1 MVLNPY
7 FQQGSKGEQN
17 LVQSLINEQLKIY
30 GVDVH
35 FMPRKYVSSD
45 SVLREVSASS
55 FEDAYPIEAYIDN
68 FDGYGDNPTLLSKFG
83 IEQTNE
89 ITLIISKE
97 RFENYISPLMKN
109 EDNIKL
115 STRPKEGDLIYFPFG
130 DRLFE
135 IKYVEHEKPFYM
147 LKNTYVYELRCEL
160 FRYEDEV
167 IDTGVDEIDDT
178 LEASEGVD
186 GADYVIGTT
195 QKLTLI
201 GDAVQATAET
211 TQVHGGIQYVT
222 VTNRGSGYTYAP
234 RVAISSAPA
243 GGVTGIATA
252 YLRGGLFIGAGY
264 DAASNKSVVQ
274 NVNLVN
280 PGSGYTT
287 GPDMQFYGGG
297 GTGLA
302 VTSYMANG
310 TIGIVTV
317 TGGGSGYTTSP
328 NITFTGLST
337 VSAAATAVVSTAGT
351 ISAIHITNAG
361 AGYTTPPTISIAA
374 PTGTS
379 SGTFVFNEIVTGG
392 TSGATARVRTWNS
405 VTNEIEISNVD
416 GTFSREETLTGST
429 SGASRVVRL
438 IDLTNYDDGF
448 GDNDVFETEADDILD
463 FSEGNPFGDAEDL

>member
-7 FQQGSKGEQN
+7 FQQGSKSEQN

-89 ITLIISKE
+89 VTLIISKE

-287 GPDMQFYGGG
+287 GPEMQFYGGG
-297 GTGLA
+297 GTGIA

-328 NITFTGLST
+328 AVTFTGLST
-337 VSAAATAVVSTAGT
+337 VSAAATAVVSSAGT

-374 PTGTS
+374 PIGTS
-379 SGTFVFNEIVTGG
+379 TGTFVFNEIVTGG

-405 VTNEIEISNVD
+405 VTNEIEISNVE
-416 GTFSREETLTGST
+416 GTFSISETLTGST

-463 FSEGNPFGDAEDL
+463 FSEGNPFGTP

>member
-7 FQQGSKGEQN
+7 FQQGSKSEQS

-35 FMPRKYVSSD
+35 FMPRTYVSSD

-55 FEDAYPIEAYIDN
+55 FKDAYPIEAYIDN

-89 ITLIISKE
+89 VTLIISKE

-109 EDNIKL
+109 EENIKL

-287 GPDMQFYGGG
+287 GPEMQFYGGG

-328 NITFTGLST
+328 AVTFTGLST

-374 PTGTS
+374 PIGTS
-379 SGTFVFNEIVTGG
+379 TGTFVFNEIVTGG

-405 VTNEIEISNVD
+405 VTNEIEISNVE
-416 GTFSREETLTGST
+416 GTFSISETLTGST

-463 FSEGNPFGDAEDL
+463 FSEGNPFGTP

>member
-7 FQQGSKGEQN
+7 FQQGSKSEQS

-89 ITLIISKE
+89 VTLIISKE

-109 EDNIKL
+109 ESNIKL

-178 LEASEGVD
+178 LEATEGVD
-186 GADYVIGTT
+186 GADFVIGTT

-201 GDAVQATAET
+201 GDAEQATAVT
-211 TQVHGGIQYVT
+211 TQVHGGIQFVT
-222 VTNRGSGYTYAP
+222 VTDRGSGYTYAP

-264 DAASNKSVVQ
+264 DASSNSSVVQ
-274 NVNLVN
+274 EVNLVN

-287 GPDMQFYGGG
+287 GPEMQFYGGG

-302 VTSYMANG
+302 VTAYMANG

-317 TGGGSGYTTSP
+317 TGGGSGYTTAPSV
-328 NITFTGLST
+328 TFTGLST

-374 PTGTS
+374 PIGTS
-379 SGTFVFNEIVTGG
+379 TGTFVFNEIVTGG

-405 VTNEIEISNVD
+405 VTNEIEISNVE
-416 GTFSREETLTGST
+416 GTFAISETLTGST

-448 GDNDVFETEADDILD
+448 GDNDTFETEADDILD
-463 FSEGNPFGDAEDL
+463 FSEGNPFGTP

>member
-7 FQQGSKGEQN
+7 FQQGSKSEQS

-35 FMPRKYVSSD
+35 FMPRTYVSSD

-55 FEDAYPIEAYIDN
+55 FKDAYPIEAYIDN

-89 ITLIISKE
+89 VTLIISKE

-109 EDNIKL
+109 EENIKL

-178 LEASEGVD
+178 LEATEGVD
-186 GADYVIGTT
+186 GADFVIGTT

-222 VTNRGSGYTYAP
+222 VTDRGSGYTYAP

-264 DAASNKSVVQ
+264 DAAANKSVVQ

-287 GPDMQFYGGG
+287 GPEMQFYGGG

-328 NITFTGLST
+328 AVTFTGLST

-374 PTGTS
+374 PIGTS
-379 SGTFVFNEIVTGG
+379 TGTFVFNEIVTGG

-405 VTNEIEISNVD
+405 VTNEIEISNVE
-416 GTFSREETLTGST
+416 GAFSKSETLTGST

-463 FSEGNPFGDAEDL
+463 FSEGNPFGTP

>member
-7 FQQGSKGEQN
+7 FQQGSKSEQS

-68 FDGYGDNPTLLSKFG
+68 FDGYGDNPTMLSKFG

-89 ITLIISKE
+89 VTLIISKE

-109 EDNIKL
+109 ESNIKL

-178 LEASEGVD
+178 LEATEGVD
-186 GADYVIGTT
+186 GADFVIGTT

-201 GDAVQATAET
+201 GDAEQATAVT
-211 TQVHGGIQYVT
+211 TQVHGGIQFVT
-222 VTNRGSGYTYAP
+222 VTDRGSGYTYAP

-264 DAASNKSVVQ
+264 DASSNSSVVQ
-274 NVNLVN
+274 EVNLVN

-287 GPDMQFYGGG
+287 GPEMQFYGGG

-328 NITFTGLST
+328 AVTFTGLST

-374 PTGTS
+374 PIGTS
-379 SGTFVFNEIVTGG
+379 TGTFVFNEIVTGG

-405 VTNEIEISNVD
+405 VTNEIEISNVE
-416 GTFSREETLTGST
+416 GTFAVSETLTGST

-448 GDNDVFETEADDILD
+448 GDNDTFETEADDILD
-463 FSEGNPFGDAEDL
+463 FSEGNPFGTP

>member
-7 FQQGSKGEQN
+7 FQQGSKSEQS

-35 FMPRKYVSSD
+35 FMPRTYVSSD
-45 SVLREVSASS
+45 SVLREVTASS
-55 FEDAYPIEAYIDN
+55 FKDAYPIEAYIDN

-89 ITLIISKE
+89 VTLIISKE

-109 EDNIKL
+109 ESNIKL

-135 IKYVEHEKPFYM
+135 MKYVEHEKPFYM

-178 LEASEGVD
+178 LEATEGVD
-186 GADYVIGTT
+186 GADFVIGTT

-252 YLRGGLFIGAGY
+252 YLLGGIFVGAGI
-264 DAASNKSVVQ
+264 DASSNQSVVQ

-287 GPDMQFYGGG
+287 GPEMQFYGGG

-328 NITFTGLST
+328 AVTFTGLST

-351 ISAIHITNAG
+351 ISAIHITNSG
-361 AGYTTPPTISIAA
+361 AGYTTPPTIAIAA

-405 VTNEIEISNVD
+405 TTSEIEISNVD
-416 GTFSREETLTGST
+416 GTFAISETLTGAT

-438 IDLTNYDDGF
+438 IDLTNFDDGF
-448 GDNDVFETEADDILD
+448 GDNDTFETEADDILD
-463 FSEGNPFGDAEDL
+463 FSEGNPFGTP

>member
-1 MVLNPY
+1 MVLNPF
-7 FQQGSKGEQN
+7 FQQGSASEQS

-35 FMPRKYVSSD
+35 YMPRKYVSSD

-83 IEQTNE
+83 IQATNE
-89 ITLIISKE
+89 VTLNISKE
-97 RFENYISPLMKN
+97 RFETYISPLMKN
-109 EDNIKL
+109 ESNIKL
-115 STRPKEGDLIYFPFG
+115 STRPKEGDLIYFPLG

-135 IKYVEHEKPFYM
+135 IKYVEHEKPFYQ

-178 LEASEGVD
+178 LEATEGVD

-195 QKLTLI
+195 QKLTLV
-201 GDAVQATAET
+201 GDAEQATAVT
-211 TQVHGGIQYVT
+211 TQVHGAIQYVDI
-222 VTNRGSGYTYAP
+222 TNRGNSYTYAP

-243 GGVTGIATA
+243 GGVTGVGTA
-252 YLRGGLFIGAGY
+252 YLLGGIVVCSGA
-264 DAASNKSVVQ
+264 AQPNSNKSVVQ
-274 NVNLVN
+274 HVYMVN

-302 VTSYMANG
+302 VTSYMSNG
-310 TIGIVTV
+310 AIGIVTV

-361 AGYTTPPTISIAA
+361 AGYTTPPTIAIAA

-379 SGTFVFNEIVTGG
+379 TGTFVFNEIVTGG

-405 VTNEIEISNVD
+405 VTNEIELSNVD

-429 SGASRVVRL
+429 SSASRVIRL

-463 FSEGNPFGDAEDL
+463 FSEGNPFGTP

>member
-7 FQQGSKGEQN
+7 FQQGSKSEQS

-35 FMPRKYVSSD
+35 FMPRTYVSSD
-45 SVLREVSASS
+45 SVLREVTASS
-55 FEDAYPIEAYIDN
+55 FKDAYPIEAYIDN

-89 ITLIISKE
+89 VTLIISKE

-109 EDNIKL
+109 EENIKL

-178 LEASEGVD
+178 LEATEGVD
-186 GADYVIGTT
+186 GADFVIGTT

-222 VTNRGSGYTYAP
+222 VTDRGSGYTYAP

-264 DAASNKSVVQ
+264 DAASNRSVVQ

-287 GPDMQFYGGG
+287 GPEMQFYGGG

-328 NITFTGLST
+328 AVTFTGLST

-361 AGYTTPPTISIAA
+361 AGYTTPPTIAIAA

-379 SGTFVFNEIVTGG
+379 TGTFVFNEIVTGG

-405 VTNEIEISNVD
+405 VTNEIEISNVE
-416 GTFSREETLTGST
+416 GTFSISETLTGAT

-448 GDNDVFETEADDILD
+448 GDNDVFETEADDILV
-463 FSEGNPFGDAEDL
+463 FSEGNPFGTP

>member
-1 MVLNPY
+1 
-7 FQQGSKGEQN
+7 
-17 LVQSLINEQLKIY
+17 
-30 GVDVH
+30 
-35 FMPRKYVSSD
+35 
-45 SVLREVSASS
+45 
-55 FEDAYPIEAYIDN
+55 
-68 FDGYGDNPTLLSKFG
+68 
-83 IEQTNE
+83 
-89 ITLIISKE
+89 
-97 RFENYISPLMKN
+97 
-109 EDNIKL
+109 
-115 STRPKEGDLIYFPFG
+115 
-130 DRLFE
+130 
-135 IKYVEHEKPFYM
+135 M

-178 LEASEGVD
+178 LEATEGVD
-186 GADYVIGTT
+186 GEDYVIGTT

-252 YLRGGLFIGAGY
+252 YLLGGLFIGAGY
-264 DAASNKSVVQ
+264 DAAANKSVVQ
-274 NVNLVN
+274 NINLVN

-287 GPDMQFYGGG
+287 GPEMQFYGGG

-328 NITFTGLST
+328 AVTFTGLST

-374 PTGTS
+374 PIGTS
-379 SGTFVFNEIVTGG
+379 TGTFVFNEIVTGG

-405 VTNEIEISNVD
+405 VTNEIEISNVE
-416 GTFSREETLTGST
+416 GTFSISETLTGST
-429 SGASRVVRL
+429 SGASRVIRL
-438 IDLTNYDDGF
+438 IDLTNFDDGF
-448 GDNDVFETEADDILD
+448 GDNDIFETEADDILD
-463 FSEGNPFGDAEDL
+463 FSEGNPFGTP

>member
-7 FQQGSKGEQN
+7 FQQGSKSEQN

-35 FMPRKYVSSD
+35 FMPRTYVSSD

-55 FEDAYPIEAYIDN
+55 FKDAYPIEAYIDN

-97 RFENYISPLMKN
+97 RFGNYISPLMKN
-109 EDNIKL
+109 ESNIKL
-115 STRPKEGDLIYFPFG
+115 STRPKEGDLIYFPLG

-135 IKYVEHEKPFYM
+135 IKYVEHEKPFYQ

-178 LEASEGVD
+178 LEATEGVD

-264 DAASNKSVVQ
+264 DAAANKSVVQ
-274 NVNLVN
+274 EVNLVN

-287 GPDMQFYGGG
+287 GPEMQFYGGG

-302 VTSYMANG
+302 VTAYMANG

-328 NITFTGLST
+328 AVTFTGLST

-361 AGYTTPPTISIAA
+361 AGYTTPPTIAIAA

-379 SGTFVFNEIVTGG
+379 TGTFVFNEIVTGG

-405 VTNEIEISNVD
+405 VTNEIEISNVE
-416 GTFSREETLTGST
+416 GTFSISETLTGST

-448 GDNDVFETEADDILD
+448 GDNDTFETEADDILD
-463 FSEGNPFGDAEDL
+463 FSEGNPFGTP

>member
-7 FQQGSKGEQN
+7 FQQGSKSEQS

-35 FMPRKYVSSD
+35 FMPRTYVSSD

-55 FEDAYPIEAYIDN
+55 FKDAYPIEAYIDN

-89 ITLIISKE
+89 VTLIISKE

-109 EDNIKL
+109 EENIKL

-178 LEASEGVD
+178 LEATEGVD
-186 GADYVIGTT
+186 GADFVIGTT

-287 GPDMQFYGGG
+287 GPEMQFYGGG

-328 NITFTGLST
+328 AVTFTGLST

-374 PTGTS
+374 PIGTS
-379 SGTFVFNEIVTGG
+379 TGTFVFNEIVTGG

-405 VTNEIEISNVD
+405 VTNEIEISNVE
-416 GTFSREETLTGST
+416 GTFSKSETLTGST

-448 GDNDVFETEADDILD
+448 GDNDTFETEADDILD
-463 FSEGNPFGDAEDL
+463 FSEGNPFGNP

>member
-7 FQQGSKGEQN
+7 FQQGSKSEQS

-68 FDGYGDNPTLLSKFG
+68 FDGYGDNPTMLSKFG

-89 ITLIISKE
+89 VTLIISKE

-109 EDNIKL
+109 ESNIKL

-178 LEASEGVD
+178 LEATEGVD
-186 GADYVIGTT
+186 GADFVIGTT

-201 GDAVQATAET
+201 GDAEQATAVT
-211 TQVHGGIQYVT
+211 TQVHGGIQFVT
-222 VTNRGSGYTYAP
+222 VTDRGSGYTYAP

-264 DAASNKSVVQ
+264 DASSNSSVVQ
-274 NVNLVN
+274 EVNLVN

-287 GPDMQFYGGG
+287 GPEMQFYGGG

-302 VTSYMANG
+302 VTAYMANG

-317 TGGGSGYTTSP
+317 TGGGSGYTTAPSV
-328 NITFTGLST
+328 TFTGLST

-374 PTGTS
+374 PIGTS
-379 SGTFVFNEIVTGG
+379 TGTFVFNEIVTGG

-405 VTNEIEISNVD
+405 VTNEIEISNVE
-416 GTFSREETLTGST
+416 GTFAVSETLTGST

-448 GDNDVFETEADDILD
+448 GDNDTFETEADDILD
-463 FSEGNPFGDAEDL
+463 FSEGNPFGTP

>member
-7 FQQGSKGEQN
+7 FQQGSKSEQS

-68 FDGYGDNPTLLSKFG
+68 FDGYGDNPTMLSKFG

-89 ITLIISKE
+89 VTLIISKE

-222 VTNRGSGYTYAP
+222 VTDRGSGYTYAP

-252 YLRGGLFIGAGY
+252 YLLGGLFIGAGY

-274 NVNLVN
+274 EVNLVN

-287 GPDMQFYGGG
+287 GPEMQFYGGG

-328 NITFTGLST
+328 AVTFTGLST

-374 PTGTS
+374 PIGTS
-379 SGTFVFNEIVTGG
+379 TGTFVFNEIVTGG

-405 VTNEIEISNVD
+405 VTNEIEISNVE
-416 GTFSREETLTGST
+416 GTFSISETLTGST

-448 GDNDVFETEADDILD
+448 GDNDTFETEADDILD
-463 FSEGNPFGDAEDL
+463 FSERNPFGTP

>member
-7 FQQGSKGEQN
+7 FQQGSKSEQS

-68 FDGYGDNPTLLSKFG
+68 FDGYGDNPTMLSKFG

-89 ITLIISKE
+89 VTLIISKE

-222 VTNRGSGYTYAP
+222 VTDRGSGYTYAP

-264 DAASNKSVVQ
+264 DAASNSSVVQ
-274 NVNLVN
+274 EVNLVN

-287 GPDMQFYGGG
+287 GPEMQFYGGG

-328 NITFTGLST
+328 AVTFTGLST

-374 PTGTS
+374 PIGTS
-379 SGTFVFNEIVTGG
+379 TGTFVFNEIVTGG

-405 VTNEIEISNVD
+405 VTNEIEISNVE
-416 GTFSREETLTGST
+416 GTFSISETLTGST

-448 GDNDVFETEADDILD
+448 GDNDTFETEADDILD
-463 FSEGNPFGDAEDL
+463 FSERNPFGTP

>member
-7 FQQGSKGEQN
+7 FQQGSKSEQN

-89 ITLIISKE
+89 VTLIISKE

-109 EDNIKL
+109 ESNIKL

-287 GPDMQFYGGG
+287 GPEMQFYGGG
-297 GTGLA
+297 GTGIA

-328 NITFTGLST
+328 AVTFTGLST
-337 VSAAATAVVSTAGT
+337 VSAAATAVVSSAGT

-379 SGTFVFNEIVTGG
+379 SGTFAFNEIVTGG

-405 VTNEIEISNVD
+405 VTNEIEISSVE
-416 GTFSREETLTGST
+416 GTFSISETLTGST

-448 GDNDVFETEADDILD
+448 GDNDVFETEGDDILD
-463 FSEGNPFGDAEDL
+463 FSEGNPFGTP

>member
-7 FQQGSKGEQN
+7 FQQGSKSEQS

-35 FMPRKYVSSD
+35 FMPRTYVSSD

-55 FEDAYPIEAYIDN
+55 FKDAYPIEAYIDN

-89 ITLIISKE
+89 VTLIISKE

-109 EDNIKL
+109 EENIKL

-222 VTNRGSGYTYAP
+222 VTDRGSGYTYAP

-252 YLRGGLFIGAGY
+252 YLLGGIFVGAGI

-287 GPDMQFYGGG
+287 GPEMQFYGGG

-328 NITFTGLST
+328 AITFTGLST

-361 AGYTTPPTISIAA
+361 AGYTTPPTIAIAA

-405 VTNEIEISNVD
+405 VTNEIEISNVE
-416 GTFSREETLTGST
+416 GTFSISETLTGST

-448 GDNDVFETEADDILD
+448 GDNDTFETEADDILD
-463 FSEGNPFGDAEDL
+463 FSEGNPFGTP

>member
-1 MVLNPY
+1 MVLNPF
-7 FQQGSKGEQN
+7 FQQGSKSEQS

-109 EDNIKL
+109 EENIKL

-178 LEASEGVD
+178 LEATEGVD
-186 GADYVIGTT
+186 GADFVIGTT
-195 QKLTLI
+195 QKLTLV

-211 TQVHGGIQYVT
+211 TQVHGGIQFVT
-222 VTNRGSGYTYAP
+222 VTNRGSGYKFAP

-252 YLRGGLFIGAGY
+252 SLLGGLYIGAGY
-264 DAASNKSVVQ
+264 DAASNTSVVQ
-274 NVNLVN
+274 EVNLVN

-287 GPDMQFYGGG
+287 GPEMQFYGGG

-328 NITFTGLST
+328 SVTFTGLST

-374 PTGTS
+374 PIGTS
-379 SGTFVFNEIVTGG
+379 TGTFVFNEIVTGG

-405 VTNEIEISNVD
+405 VTNEIEISNVE
-416 GTFSREETLTGST
+416 GTFSISETLTGST

-463 FSEGNPFGDAEDL
+463 FSEGNPFGTP

>member
-1 MVLNPY
+1 MVLNPF
-7 FQQGSKGEQN
+7 FQQGSKSEQS

-83 IEQTNE
+83 IEQTNDV
-89 ITLIISKE
+89 TLIISKE

-109 EDNIKL
+109 EENIKL

-178 LEASEGVD
+178 LEATEGVD
-186 GADYVIGTT
+186 GEDYIIGTT

-211 TQVHGGIQYVT
+211 TQVHGGIQFVT

-274 NVNLVN
+274 NINLVN

-287 GPDMQFYGGG
+287 GPEMQFYGGG

-328 NITFTGLST
+328 TITFTGLST

-405 VTNEIEISNVD
+405 VTNEIEISNVT
-416 GTFSREETLTGST
+416 GTFSREETLTGAT

-463 FSEGNPFGDAEDL
+463 FSEGNPFGTP

>member
-7 FQQGSKGEQN
+7 FQQGSKSEQS

-35 FMPRKYVSSD
+35 FMPRTYVSSD

-55 FEDAYPIEAYIDN
+55 FKDAYPIEAYIDN

-89 ITLIISKE
+89 VTLIISKE

-109 EDNIKL
+109 EENIKL

-178 LEASEGVD
+178 LEATEGVD
-186 GADYVIGTT
+186 GADFVIGTT
-195 QKLTLI
+195 QKLTLV
-201 GDAVQATAET
+201 GDAEQATAVT
-211 TQVHGGIQYVT
+211 TQVHGGIQYVDIT
-222 VTNRGSGYTYAP
+222 DRGSGYTYAP

-287 GPDMQFYGGG
+287 GPEMQFYGGG
-297 GTGLA
+297 GVGLA
-302 VTSYMANG
+302 VTAYMANG

-328 NITFTGLST
+328 SVTFTGLST

-374 PTGTS
+374 PIGTS
-379 SGTFVFNEIVTGG
+379 TGTFVFNEIVTGG

-405 VTNEIEISNVD
+405 VTNEIEISNVE
-416 GTFSREETLTGST
+416 GTFSISETLTGST

-463 FSEGNPFGDAEDL
+463 FSEGNPFGTP

>member
-7 FQQGSKGEQN
+7 FQQGSKSEQS

-35 FMPRKYVSSD
+35 FMPRTYVSSD

-55 FEDAYPIEAYIDN
+55 FKDAYPIEAYIDN

-89 ITLIISKE
+89 VTLIISKE

-109 EDNIKL
+109 EENIKL

-178 LEASEGVD
+178 LEATEGVD

-222 VTNRGSGYTYAP
+222 VTDRGSGYTYAP

-287 GPDMQFYGGG
+287 GPEMQFYGGG

-328 NITFTGLST
+328 SVTFTGLST

-374 PTGTS
+374 PIGTS
-379 SGTFVFNEIVTGG
+379 TGTFVFNEIVTGG

-405 VTNEIEISNVD
+405 VTNEIEISNVE
-416 GTFSREETLTGST
+416 GTFSISETLTGST

-448 GDNDVFETEADDILD
+448 GDNDTFETEADDILD
-463 FSEGNPFGDAEDL
+463 FSEGNPFGTP

>member
-1 MVLNPY
+1 MVLNPF
-7 FQQGSKGEQN
+7 FQQGSKSEQS

-30 GVDVH
+30 GIDVH
-35 FMPRKYVSSD
+35 YMPRTYVSSD
-45 SVLREVSASS
+45 SVLREVNASS
-55 FEDAYPIEAYIDN
+55 FKDAYPIEAYIDN

-97 RFENYISPLMKN
+97 RFETYISPLMKN
-109 EDNIKL
+109 ESNIKL
-115 STRPKEGDLIYFPFG
+115 STRPKEGDLIYLPFG

-178 LEASEGVD
+178 LEATEGVD

-201 GDAVQATAET
+201 GDAEQATAVT
-211 TQVHGGIQYVT
+211 TQVHGGIQFVT

-274 NVNLVN
+274 NINLVN

-287 GPDMQFYGGG
+287 GPEMQFYGGG
-297 GTGLA
+297 GVGLA
-302 VTSYMANG
+302 VTAYMANG

-328 NITFTGLST
+328 AVTFTGLST

-374 PTGTS
+374 PIGTS
-379 SGTFVFNEIVTGG
+379 TGTFVFNEIVTGG

-405 VTNEIEISNVD
+405 VTNEIEISNVE
-416 GTFSREETLTGST
+416 GTFSISETLTGST

-448 GDNDVFETEADDILD
+448 GDNDTFETEADDILD
-463 FSEGNPFGDAEDL
+463 FSEGNPFGTP